1 VWYYRETGS
10 GRPLV
15 LLHGIGMS
23 HTAWNAVIPY
33 LSSRR
38 RVIAFDIAGFGQ
50 TPPLPAGT
58 PPTPANLVDA
68 LEQSIHESGL
78 EVPLDLA
85 GNSLGGYLALEAAR
99 RDLARTVVAISPA
112 GLWQK
117 DPPPHVKYVF
127 GALRFMAQHFP
138 AASRGAM
145 RMPLLRELLLAV
157 PISAGSRRMPV
168 SDAIGAVDS
177 LAAATAFEETFDATH
192 APFSGRGISV
202 PVTVAFGDRDWI
214 LTKRSR
220 SRHGLPAHTQWIE
233 KRGWGLVPWWVDPVG
248 VSELILEGTAS
259 NRHRGASSTSST
271 APSQPVAPS
280 LCVRVSSIN

>member
-1 VWYYRETGS
+1 LVWHYRETGS

-23 HTAWNAVIPY
+23 HSVWNAVVPY
-33 LSSRR
+33 LSARH
-38 RVIAFDIAGFGQ
+38 RVIAFDIPGFGQ

-68 LEQSIHESGL
+68 LEQSIRELDL

-117 DPPPHVKYVF
+117 HPPPHVKYVF
-127 GALRFMAQHFP
+127 GAMRFMALHLP
-138 AASRGAM
+138 AVSRGAM
-145 RMPLLRELLLAV
+145 RVPLLRELLLAV
-157 PISAGSRRMPV
+157 PISAGSRRMAA
-168 SDAIGAVDS
+168 SDAIGAVES
-177 LAAATAFEETFDATH
+177 LAASTAFEETFDATR

-214 LTKRSR
+214 LPKGSR
-220 SRHGLPAHTQWIE
+220 SRDGLPRHTQWVE
-233 KRGWGLVPWWVDPVG
+233 KRCWGHVPLWVDPLG
-248 VSELILEGTAS
+248 VSELILEGTRS
-259 NRHRGASSTSST
+259 N
-271 APSQPVAPS
+271 PQ
-280 LCVRVSSIN
+280 